1 MALNCIAPYAY
12 CALRNLE
19 HLDGWPGNLVTFVI
33 LGSTVFGGF
42 FAALGQLSPRSER
55 AETGPSWL
63 FAHPGRMFVFVV
75 PIMVFATIVI
85 LRQAHKAALENQ
97 ARIESATVAR

>member
-1 MALNCIAPYAY
+1 
-12 CALRNLE
+12 
-19 HLDGWPGNLVTFVI
+19 
-33 LGSTVFGGF
+33 
-42 FAALGQLSPRSER
+42 
-55 AETGPSWL
+55 
-63 FAHPGRMFVFVV
+63 MFVFVV